1 MDTTNP
7 TQLETVGDLAI
18 NIIVSKLNS
27 SEAASV
33 SCVNKRF
40 KDWASDDSIWSSFC
54 HQELKLSEPVD
65 PSGNTCASFK
75 AAYGAW
81 REAYGMYPWPLVMR
95 VKNVWDRIRS
105 WLTDNFPEV
114 LPTLRKGAS
123 EDELNELEK
132 SLKVKLPIP
141 TRVIYRFCDGQELSS
156 GSELTRKS
164 LCGLIGGYSFY
175 EYLVNVFLLPL
186 HIVIEETT
194 EIVRQLRFSRPRYVI
209 LAASSTITEKI
220 FFLDCEEG
228 QLYVGTKNILLNRE
242 MMPCVPNGLITSV
255 HDSKSGSQ
263 QDAML
268 LWLEEHVRRLETGI
282 IKLRDEGSIRGI
294 CQFPEQSPLCSEA
307 TTCGVQVRASAVFV
321 PEFSNLM
328 DEEEKYLFAYSIRL
342 SLKPEGCVVDGLSYD
357 SCQLYWRKWLIK
369 SNDTVVGSVSSEAVI
384 GLYPL
389 LRPGEKEFIYES
401 CSNLPASSGSIEG
414 SFTFLPGRLRDPKG
428 SPFEVEVAK
437 FPLQL
442 PDYIF

>member
-7 TQLETVGDLAI
+7 THLESVGDLAI

-40 KDWASDDSIWSSFC
+40 KDWASDDSIWSCFC

-65 PSGNTCASFK
+65 PLGNHCASFK
-75 AAYGAW
+75 AHMRAW
-81 REAYGMYPWPLVMR
+81 EEAYGMLSAPFVLPLMR
-95 VKNVWDRIRS
+95 VKNVWTEIRS
-105 WLTDNFPEV
+105 VGYKLGGLEQVHGDIVKILRFPSNLDNENLIRFIRLHV
-114 LPTLRKGAS
+114 SATSR
-123 EDELNELEK
+123 ELVYFRAGSYND
-132 SLKVKLPIP
+132 SI
-141 TRVIYRFCDGQELSS
+141 TNVIDDSQIY
-156 GSELTRKS
+156 
-164 LCGLIGGYSFY
+164 Y
-175 EYLVNVFLLPL
+175 EY
-186 HIVIEETT
+186 
-194 EIVRQLRFSRPRYVI
+194 
-209 LAASSTITEKI
+209 
-220 FFLDCEEG
+220 
-228 QLYVGTKNILLNRE
+228 
-242 MMPCVPNGLITSV
+242 PN
-255 HDSKSGSQ
+255 
-263 QDAML
+263 
-268 LWLEEHVRRLETGI
+268 
-282 IKLRDEGSIRGI
+282 
-294 CQFPEQSPLCSEA
+294 
-307 TTCGVQVRASAVFV
+307 VRASAVFV

-342 SLKPEGCVVDGLSYD
+342 SLKPEGCVVDGVSYD

-369 SNDTVVGSVSSEAVI
+369 SNDTVVGRTNGEAVI
-384 GLYPL
+384 GLVNSSTVFTQILWLSYIINTLQYPL

>member
-1 MDTTNP
+1 
-7 TQLETVGDLAI
+7 
-18 NIIVSKLNS
+18 
-27 SEAASV
+27 
-33 SCVNKRF
+33 
-40 KDWASDDSIWSSFC
+40 
-54 HQELKLSEPVD
+54 
-65 PSGNTCASFK
+65 
-75 AAYGAW
+75 
-81 REAYGMYPWPLVMR
+81 MR
-95 VKNVWDRIRS
+95 VKNAWDRIRS
-105 WLTDNFPEV
+105 WLTNNFPEV

-156 GSELTRKS
+156 GDKLSRKS

-186 HIVIEETT
+186 NIVIKETT
-194 EIVRQLRFSRPRYVI
+194 EIVLQLGFSRPRYVI
-209 LAASSTITEKI
+209 VAASSTITEKI

-228 QLYVGTKNILLNRE
+228 QLYVGTKNILRNRE

-255 HDSKSGSQ
+255 HDSQSGSQ
-263 QDAML
+263 QDATL
-268 LWLEEHVRRLETGI
+268 LWLEEHLRRLETGI
-282 IKLRDEGSIRGI
+282 IKVRDEGNIRGI
-294 CQFPEQSPLCSEA
+294 CLFPEQSPLCSVA

-342 SLKPEGCVVDGLSYD
+342 SLKPEGCVVDGVSSD

-369 SNDTVVGSVSSEAVI
+369 SNDAVVGRVSAEAVI

-401 CSNLPASSGSIEG
+401 CSNCPASSGSVEG